1 MSIARV
7 ITALCAGAILLAGA
21 VQAAPALAESGF
33 PDGAPG
39 QGDFQVFPRWQRVLS
54 ETKPVSELAA
64 LRREENTVS
73 QAYKVDTGKAGDT
86 AALQPAASAARLTF
100 TLPAPSARL
109 PERHR
114 TPTLR
119 PPAKRS
125 AVAKAPAEQA
135 EEEAAR
141 LTLPEGMLVPLIRPE
156 RGQET
161 QAASAMPVF
170 NFLLPVERPEQTV
183 QTKEAPAPQTP
194 PEQAADCRAKG
205 ACAPDD
211 WARVIDSALGLSPA
225 EKLDRVN
232 SWANGIAYVDDIS
245 NWGMSDHWQTPA
257 EFLANGGDCED
268 YAIIKYFG
276 LVELGFSPAD
286 MRIMVLYDEAIK
298 THHAVLL
305 VRLNGKIKLLD
316 NQKKT
321 VADLDDAP
329 NYRPIYSLNQQNWW
343 LHKKPEPVRLV
354 PTRPARYAAQAAARQ
369 RFR

>member
-1 MSIARV
+1 VER
-7 ITALCAGAILLAGA
+7 GA
-21 VQAAPALAESGF
+21 VA
-33 PDGAPG
+33 
-39 QGDFQVFPRWQRVLS
+39 
-54 ETKPVSELAA
+54 
-64 LRREENTVS
+64 TV
-73 QAYKVDTGKAGDT
+73 
-86 AALQPAASAARLTF
+86 
-100 TLPAPSARL
+100 
-109 PERHR
+109 
-114 TPTLR
+114 
-119 PPAKRS
+119 
-125 AVAKAPAEQA
+125 PAEQA
-135 EEEAAR
+135 VEKTAR

-156 RGQET
+156 RGREK

-170 NFLLPVERPEQTV
+170 NFLAPVERLEQV
-183 QTKEAPAPQTP
+183 KEAPAQQKPR
-194 PEQAADCRAKG
+194 EQAADCRAKG
-205 ACAPDD
+205 ACALDD
-211 WARVIDSALGLSPA
+211 WARVIDSALDLSPA

-232 SWANGIAYVDDIS
+232 SWANGIAYVDDMS
-245 NWGMSDHWQTPA
+245 NWSMSDHWQTPA

-276 LVELGFSPAD
+276 LVELGFSPTD

-321 VADLDDAP
+321 VADLADAP

-343 LHKKPEPVRLV
+343 LHKQPEPVRLV

>member
-1 MSIARV
+1 M
-7 ITALCAGAILLAGA
+7 ALCAGAILLAGA
-21 VQAAPALAESGF
+21 AQAAPAMAEGGF

-39 QGDFQVFPRWQRVLS
+39 RGDFQVFPRWQRVLS

-64 LRREENTVS
+64 LRREENTFS
-73 QAYKVDTGKAGDT
+73 QAYKVDTGKAG
-86 AALQPAASAARLTF
+86 AAAELQPAASAARLTF

-109 PERHR
+109 PERRR
-114 TPTLR
+114 TLTLR
-119 PPAKRS
+119 PPVERG
-125 AVAKAPAEQA
+125 AVATAPAEQA
-135 EEEAAR
+135 VEKTAR
-141 LTLPEGMLVPLIRPE
+141 LTLPEGILVPLIRPE
-156 RGQET
+156 RGQEK

-170 NFLLPVERPEQTV
+170 NFLPPVERPAQTA

-194 PEQAADCRAKG
+194 PAQVAPREQAADCRAKG
-205 ACAPDD
+205 ACALDD
-211 WARVIDSALGLSPA
+211 WARVIDSALDLSPA

-232 SWANGIAYVDDIS
+232 SWANGIAYVDDMS

-321 VADLDDAP
+321 VADLADAP